1 MKKLKF
7 LIQYGITKRLF
18 KKSFIISNIII
29 GLLTIL
35 IVNIPNI
42 IRVFDAEDT
51 QVYHIEVLESNLES
65 SLYESFVLVLDAQYY
80 DVNLIDTFDQDTFF
94 EQTDI
99 DMTILLTQIDGALQV
114 ELYRFDT
121 SQDQVILQ
129 TIQYLDLMGQYDQ
142 YEAPVINTFL
152 PEDYEDP
159 IIAEI
164 MSGISTIFVL
174 PLFLLMTFAIQ
185 FVGVD
190 IIEEKSSK
198 AIETIISSVK
208 ASTHFISKIVSSLV
222 FITIQALLL
231 VVFGLLGNF
240 ISSLFNNASSDG
252 ELASLLDI
260 LDIYFPNFGLILM
273 FSILFIIVGAI
284 TYLVIAAVIAASA
297 TTQEDYQQFQAP
309 IMITLVIGFYI
320 GIFASTAGAENIL
333 KIAAFI
339 PFFAPMTAPTAY
351 ALGAMTAFEM
361 VISFLILI
369 GTALLMIWILGPI
382 YKVAIL
388 SYDQT
393 KLIQRLKTYFKKSK
407 ALK

>member
-1 MKKLKF
+1 
-7 LIQYGITKRLF
+7 
-18 KKSFIISNIII
+18 
-29 GLLTIL
+29 
-35 IVNIPNI
+35 
-42 IRVFDAEDT
+42 
-51 QVYHIEVLESNLES
+51 
-65 SLYESFVLVLDAQYY
+65 
-80 DVNLIDTFDQDTFF
+80 
-94 EQTDI
+94 
-99 DMTILLTQIDGALQV
+99 MTV
-114 ELYRFDT
+114 
-121 SQDQVILQ
+121 
-129 TIQYLDLMGQYDQ
+129 
-142 YEAPVINTFL
+142 
-152 PEDYEDP
+152 
-159 IIAEI
+159 I

-231 VVFGLLGNF
+231 LIFGLIGNT
-240 ISSLFNNASSDG
+240 ISSAVNNASNEE
-252 ELASLLDI
+252 ELSSLLD
-260 LDIYFPNFGLILM
+260 LVDIYFPNFGMILL
-273 FSILFIIVGAI
+273 FSVLFIIVGAV

-361 VISFLILI
+361 VISLTILVM
-369 GTALLMIWILGPI
+369 TAGLMIWILGPI

-393 KLIQRLKTYFKKSK
+393 KLIKRLKTYFKKSK